1 MEHQNEIKTIEA
13 EINTLLSI
21 PYKVVRLLN
30 EPDKQQTVIL
40 HADFMKILNEKRELL
55 KILKKR

>member
-21 PYKVVRLLN
+21 PYKVVRLLD
-30 EPDKQQTVIL
+30 EPDRQQTVIF
-40 HADFMKILNEKRELL
+40 HSEFMKVLNEKRAML
-55 KILKKR
+55 KILKK